1 MIIGLKNV
9 FCRFSEIHRRSSGV
23 KKIENN
29 ANRSFEV
36 RIMRQQDKRAQR
48 RRLLQSSPFCMDNRG
63 AKKYHIIVE
72 CILSGRRRH
81 SCYRR
86 KHLHNEHNP
95 QIYQECYLTVTVFQ
109 LNFRNDLRY
118 PSQKYIGTLPCHHT
132 IFVVQ
137 EGYLIFCNK
146 KFNTKTT
153 FKQ

>member
-95 QIYQECYLTVTVFQ
+95 QIYQECYLTVTVVQ
-109 LNFRNDLRY
+109 LNFRNDLPKSKVHRNITM
-118 PSQKYIGTLPCHHT
+118 PPHCLCCPGRIFDILQQKIQHENHL
-132 IFVVQ
+132 
-137 EGYLIFCNK
+137 
-146 KFNTKTT
+146 
-153 FKQ
+153 